1 MTKRLGTP
9 TIIISRR
16 TALKGTAALAGAAA
30 LGVTPWGES
39 LAQASKKVVLGTW
52 GGDYSKLLAKN
63 ISDPLMKPKGWE
75 MVHDDLGSQQRKTK
89 VQAEARLPKGTSDIQ
104 ALADTDIGELT
115 ELGLLEK
122 LDPTKFPNSK
132 NILKAFSVEKGSY
145 ISPHIYS
152 GKVLVFNPKL
162 ISTPPTKIVDLWD
175 PKNKGKVGVIDIQF
189 NYTTMAAALAG
200 GGKTGDFEIAKKMLL
215 DLKKLEPR
223 IYPTNEAL
231 AQGLK
236 TEEIGLCIMWK
247 ARAVQWQNAG
257 IPVQTAA
264 PKDGLISYMSGFTI
278 PKNAPN
284 KEGAYAWLD
293 SALEPSAQEAFA
305 VDMGYNPVVSNA
317 KVADDLRKRIG
328 FTEEEAALLVNP
340 DLEFLTKKGPDLRDF
355 WDREF
360 KA

>member
-9 TIIISRR
+9 TIITRR
-16 TALKGTAALAGAAA
+16 DALKGGAAA
-30 LGVTPWGES
+30 VAGASALGIFGPTGQA
-39 LAQASKKVVLGTW
+39 LAQNKKVVLGTW

-63 ISDPLMKPKGWE
+63 ISTPLMAPKGWE

-115 ELGLLEK
+115 QLGLLEK
-122 LDPTKFPNSK
+122 LDPSKFPNSK
-132 NILKAFSVEKGSY
+132 NILKNFSVDKGSY

-152 GKVLVFNPKL
+152 GKVVLYNPKM
-162 ISTPPTKIVDLWD
+162 IPTPPTKIADLWD
-175 PKNKGKVGVIDIQF
+175 PKHQGKVGVIDIQF

-200 GGKTGDFEIAKKMLL
+200 GGKTGDFETAKKMLL
-215 DLKKLEPR
+215 ELKKLKPR

-257 IPVQTAA
+257 IPVQTVA
-264 PKDGLISYMSGFTI
+264 PKDGIITYMSGFTI

-284 KEGAYAWLD
+284 KEGAYAFLNA
-293 SALEPSAQEAFA
+293 ALEPSAQEAFA

-317 KVADDLRKRIG
+317 KVAPDLRKRIG
-328 FTEEEAALLVNP
+328 FSEEEAALLVNP

-355 WDREF
+355 WDKQF

>member
-1 MTKRLGTP
+1 MTKRLGSP
-9 TIIISRR
+9 TIISRR
-16 TALKGTAALAGAAA
+16 SALQGIAAVAGAGA

-52 GGDYSKLLAKN
+52 GGDYSKLLLKN
-63 ISDPLMKPKGWE
+63 ISTPLMAPKGWE

-104 ALADTDIGELT
+104 ALAATDIGELT
-115 ELGLLEK
+115 QLGLLEK
-122 LDPTKFPNSK
+122 LDLSKLPNSK
-132 NILKAFSVEKGSY
+132 NILKTFRIEDAPY

-152 GKVLVFNPKL
+152 GKVVLYNPKM
-162 ISTPPTKIVDLWD
+162 IPTPPTKIVDLWD
-175 PKNKGKVGVIDIQF
+175 PKHKGKVGVIDIQF

-200 GGKTGDFEIAKKMLL
+200 GGKTGDFETAKKMLL
-215 DLKKLEPR
+215 ELRKLEPR

-257 IPVQTAA
+257 IPIKTIA
-264 PKDGLISYMSGFTI
+264 PKDGIIAYMSGFTI

-284 KEGAYAWLD
+284 KDGGYAFLN
-293 SALEPSAQEAFA
+293 SALAPSAQEAFA
-305 VDMGYNPVVSNA
+305 VDMGYNPVVTNA
-317 KVADDLRKRIG
+317 KVAPDLRERIG

-340 DLEFLTKKGPDLRDF
+340 DLEFLTQKGPDLRDF
-355 WDREF
+355 WDKEF